1 MSHQK
6 TLADLFNVTFSPESA
21 SGVTPSDSPDG
32 PMTDLFGQVVAL
44 ASLSLAPAPD
54 LAPPTNAT
62 SGPTGSISSASAALQ
77 SSLESRLKQQLT
89 TAGSTLF
96 KLTWKV
102 KTTPAGRSV
111 CLLRASAPRTSDNDC
126 GSWLTTTTSDGNG
139 IRELDGTRSG
149 GLNTQ
154 ATLANWSTPKTTD
167 ANGAGNSTNRQGG
180 MALHTQATLA
190 SWPTPITNDALG
202 STHCYGPK
210 KPDGTRAKNFK
221 LPGAANLASWP
232 TPNAMEGGQT
242 SRGGKRKGELLMG
255 GLVGWPTLLRADGRG
270 SAGTAKHKNS
280 ELPNAV
286 RLVSGKP
293 PIGFPAETEK
303 PGQLN
308 PAHSRWLM
316 GLPPEWDACAP
327 TATPSSRKS
336 RKRS

>member
-6 TLADLFNVTFSPESA
+6 TLDHMFNAIFSPESA

-54 LAPPTNAT
+54 LAPPMNAT

-77 SSLESRLKQQLT
+77 SSLENRLKQRLT

-96 KLTWKV
+96 KLTWKA

-111 CLLRASAPRTSDNDC
+111 CLLRASAPRTIGSDS
-126 GSWLTTTTSDGNG
+126 GSWLTTTSDGNG

-154 ATLANWSTPKTTD
+154 AT
-167 ANGAGNSTNRQGG
+167 
-180 MALHTQATLA
+180 
-190 SWPTPITNDALG
+190 
-202 STHCYGPK
+202 
-210 KPDGTRAKNFK
+210 
-221 LPGAANLASWP
+221 LASWP

-255 GLVGWPTLLRADGRG
+255 GLVGWPTPITNDALGSTHCYGPKKPDDTRAEYLKLPGAANLASWATPRATDPKCGGTYTENCQGKDLPKDATLASWPTPLRADGRG

-286 RLVSGKP
+286 RLVSGEP
-293 PIGFPAETEK
+293 PIGSPAETEK